1 MIPVLLRRQSIVMR
15 TAAAYIGD
23 AMATQKRQEQSAHAL
38 PGVTFAQQYSKEEL
52 FEVHGHEVWKQR
64 LEEDWQDHLETLQR
78 YVCELLIK
86 NQKLRMALIVAGE
99 PQRGYGNAIKL

>member
-1 MIPVLLRRQSIVMR
+1 MTGVGWP
-15 TAAAYIGD
+15 IGD
-23 AMATQKRQEQSAHAL
+23 AMATQKRQEQSAQA
-38 PGVTFAQQYSKEEL
+38 PAGVIFAQQSSNGEL
-52 FEVHGHEVWKQR
+52 SEMQGHEVWKQR

-86 NQKLRMALIVAGE
+86 NQKLRMALRVAGE